1 MRNKTET
8 GQQRIHIGP
17 VLCLSLA
24 ALCFGTG
31 GLFSKMIPWSPLAI
45 NGARNLIGAALIG
58 SYLLIRR
65 HRLVFSRHVFIGAI
79 SSGAA
84 NDLERV
90 TKQAYAMVAYYGM
103 SSAMPNVCYYDST
116 GQEYS
121 FSKPFSEERAKV
133 IDQEISKIIA
143 EQYQRAK
150 ELLLLHQ
157 DGHNRLAQT
166 LEEREVIF
174 TEDVEQIFGPRPWT
188 SRTDELLKESEVT
201 EQKSAEAPAKN
212 NTNQ

>member
-1 MRNKTET
+1 
-8 GQQRIHIGP
+8 
-17 VLCLSLA
+17 
-24 ALCFGTG
+24 
-31 GLFSKMIPWSPLAI
+31 
-45 NGARNLIGAALIG
+45 
-58 SYLLIRR
+58 
-65 HRLVFSRHVFIGAI
+65 
-79 SSGAA
+79 
-84 NDLERV
+84 
-90 TKQAYAMVAYYGM
+90 
-103 SSAMPNVCYYDST
+103 MPNVCYYDST

-150 ELLLLHQ
+150 ELLILHQ

-201 EQKSAEAPAKN
+201 EQKPAEAPAKN

>member
-1 MRNKTET
+1 MTRYVVGACIDERGRASGGKAGDQT
-8 GQQRIHIGP
+8 GREVCVHT
-17 VLCLSLA
+17 LA
-24 ALCFGTG
+24 
-31 GLFSKMIPWSPLAI
+31 
-45 NGARNLIGAALIG
+45 
-58 SYLLIRR
+58 
-65 HRLVFSRHVFIGAI
+65 
-79 SSGAA
+79 SSGAWSRILRPPRNA
-84 NDLERV
+84 SV
-90 TKQAYAMVAYYGM
+90 IVKQAYAMVAYYGM

-150 ELLLLHQ
+150 ELLILHQ

-201 EQKSAEAPAKN
+201 EQKPAEAPAKN